1 MKTPATKACS
11 GVCWRRRR
19 GCEGVE
25 GGYLKTELLWLLL
38 YRRRS
43 AGRPVRNPLGRPFG
57 HRGRTRASPSAALS
71 SPRAPG
77 QGARRRH
84 RVRAAAAGSVG
95 IVDAAVL
102 VCASTACPRPARLA
116 SGVPCPSRVA
126 RAPSFVP
133 ASIGY
138 THRNGRQQSGISLYS
153 PTRPFSGPGSQ
164 CLWLGKTVTQP

>member
-1 MKTPATKACS
+1 MKTPATKACT
-11 GVCWRRRR
+11 GVCGRGRR

-25 GGYLKTELLWLLL
+25 GGYLQTELLSLLL
-38 YRRRS
+38 CRRRS
-43 AGRPVRNPLGRPFG
+43 AGRPVREALGMPFR
-57 HRGRTRASPSAALS
+57 HRGRTCACPSAALS
-71 SPRAPG
+71 SPRAPS
-77 QGARRRH
+77 QDARRRH

-95 IVDAAVL
+95 VVDAAVL

-138 THRNGRQQSGISLYS
+138 THRNGRQQVALVYIHGVG
-153 PTRPFSGPGSQ
+153 GPS
-164 CLWLGKTVTQP
+164 